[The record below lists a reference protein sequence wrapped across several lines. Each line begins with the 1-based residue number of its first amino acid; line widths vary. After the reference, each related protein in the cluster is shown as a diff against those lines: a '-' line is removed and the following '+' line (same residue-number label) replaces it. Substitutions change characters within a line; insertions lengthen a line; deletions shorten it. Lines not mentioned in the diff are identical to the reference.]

1 MPDGVPG
8 NSPHVQQNG
17 YVNSDNDVEQ
27 TWFPEDGAQDDT
39 LTPPL
44 VESVER
50 DIRWGDGYNA
60 FLINNG
66 SHPPENPFEAPA
78 VPSLPGASLSHVEAL
93 PSPPTGHGEDTQ
105 EADGTPHA
113 VAPPL
118 QVRREGAPGV
128 LADSRF
134 VMFLGCGPHRECVPD
149 VIALDVSS
157 LLSASPFQ
165 APAYS
170 RQNQTATE
178 PSRDANTSRHTN
190 TTPETPPYS
199 FREARLTAHI
209 ENGEVSTHSRGQWS
223 RVTLGMALFI
233 VFCVAPL
240 AVWNLR
246 LRAQLHLVLAL
257 VEPKIDALALRGPS
271 SAQTS
276 IQEPRLTAADEV
288 C

>member
-1 MPDGVPG
+1 MPG
-8 NSPHVQQNG
+8 NSPHVQQNS

-134 VMFLGCGPHRECVPD
+134 VMLPARIRKAGPNHRIRPPD
-149 VIALDVSS
+149 EAIRPPCAAHAAAVR
-157 LLSASPFQ
+157 
-165 APAYS
+165 APSTRA
-170 RQNQTATE
+170 
-178 PSRDANTSRHTN
+178 PHT
-190 TTPETPPYS
+190 
-199 FREARLTAHI
+199 
-209 ENGEVSTHSRGQWS
+209 GRG
-223 RVTLGMALFI
+223 T
-233 VFCVAPL
+233 
-240 AVWNLR
+240 
-246 LRAQLHLVLAL
+246 
-257 VEPKIDALALRGPS
+257 
-271 SAQTS
+271 
-276 IQEPRLTAADEV
+276 
-288 C
+288 